1 MSQKKLRLEILENM
15 ATLATAGFGLVAAFA
30 WNSAIQ
36 DLFKKFTF
44 FGSPDSIIAKFMY
57 AVVVTGVIVIITYS
71 ISKSVNKLKEDLG
84 IAPGDEKKAKK

>member
-1 MSQKKLRLEILENM
+1 MSQKKLRLEILEKM

-44 FGSPDSIIAKFMY
+44 FGSSDSLVAKFVY
-57 AVVVTGVIVIITYS
+57 AIFITAVIVIITYS
-71 ISKSVNKLKEDLG
+71 IGTSVNKLKDELG
-84 IAPGDEKKAKK
+84 INSSIKEKK